1 MRIGSLI
8 VALAVG
14 VSGLAAITPAAA
26 FAPGP
31 GALAVT
37 YHDSAAA
44 VNEAAPLVAV
54 KWKVKWKKR
63 PPGWSRGRK
72 TGWGGWGVP
81 PGQLKKGRF

>member
-8 VALAVG
+8 VPLAAS
-14 VSGLAAITPAAA
+14 VSGFAAITPAAA

-31 GALAVT
+31 SAVAVT
-37 YHDSAAA
+37 YHGSAAA
-44 VNEAAPLVAV
+44 VDEAAPLVAV

-81 PGQLKKGRF
+81 PGRLKKGRF